1 MVYETLVPLFALFA
15 DWDCE
20 VEPEPEEP
28 SVLESTP

>member
-15 DWDCE
+15 DCDCE